1 MCRSYMSVGEITV
14 GVMTVGVMRRPP
26 ENTVVPKTPS
36 HRVLGHCTNQEL
48 SNLPYVTFQATS
60 EIWSHKASGHLT
72 QV

>member
-1 MCRSYMSVGEITV
+1 LTW
-14 GVMTVGVMRRPP
+14 T
-26 ENTVVPKTPS
+26 
-36 HRVLGHCTNQEL
+36 L